1 MPHRRWKTVLVED
14 DLALQ
19 AVLAGF
25 LEAEGCKV
33 TCFFWGRFLME
44 YLCRRPKIDLAICD
58 LILPGLI
65 TGVDCLRAIHS
76 ASPEAPIIVISEAS
90 KSTKL
95 AALKAG
101 ATVVINKPIKNDL
114 VIEAIRRALL
124 LRKMIA
130 PHHG

>member
-1 MPHRRWKTVLVED
+1 
-14 DLALQ
+14 
-19 AVLAGF
+19 
-25 LEAEGCKV
+25 
-33 TCFFWGRFLME
+33 ME